1 MIVNR
6 CCYLLQTEMSTNN
19 VNHQNAS
26 YKMLEYLD
34 FESLQ
39 SAELVSTIWRKAVV
53 DGRIYKKLFNRNVR
67 TILSTIL
74 LDASINK

>member
-1 MIVNR
+1 MK
-6 CCYLLQTEMSTNN
+6 LEMGTNN

-26 YKMLEYLD
+26 YKMLENLD

-53 DGRIYKKLFNRNVR
+53 DGRIYKKLFNANVR
-67 TILSTIL
+67 
-74 LDASINK
+74 K

>member
-1 MIVNR
+1 
-6 CCYLLQTEMSTNN
+6 
-19 VNHQNAS
+19 
-26 YKMLEYLD
+26 MLEYLD